1 MHVKIL
7 HTILTVEF
15 LSYIWWTN
23 SNVYPSSS
31 FLFWCTQNG
40 PLASMVIRIV
50 LLWDLLM
57 NSWCDKERT
66 TKEKPKKYNFVLNFE
81 WTDFDLSLRS
91 LYHYFQRLLWRQR
104 SPIQSRLILKVSF
117 LEAWI
122 AFLCIKLERHQLV
135 WQSH

>member
-23 SNVYPSSS
+23 SNVYPSSG

-40 PLASMVIRIV
+40 PLDSMVIRIV

-66 TKEKPKKYNFVLNFE
+66 TKEKPQKYNFVLNFE
-81 WTDFDLSLRS
+81 WTYFDSTPRS
-91 LYHYFQRLLWRQR
+91 LDRYFQRLLWRQW

-122 AFLCIKLERHQLV
+122 AFLCIKRHQLV

>member
-23 SNVYPSSS
+23 SIVYPSSS

-66 TKEKPKKYNFVLNFE
+66 TKEKPQKYIFVLNFE
-81 WTDFDLSLRS
+81 WTDFDLS
-91 LYHYFQRLLWRQR
+91 QRLLWRQR

-122 AFLCIKLERHQLV
+122 AFLCIKRHQLV

>member
-7 HTILTVEF
+7 HTILRVEF

-23 SNVYPSSS
+23 SNVYPSSG

-66 TKEKPKKYNFVLNFE
+66 TKEKTQKYNFVLNFE
-81 WTDFDLSLRS
+81 WTDFDSTPRS
-91 LYHYFQRLLWRQR
+91 LDRYFQRLLWRQW

>member
-31 FLFWCTQNG
+31 FLFWCTQSG

-66 TKEKPKKYNFVLNFE
+66 TKEKPQKYNFVLNFE
-81 WTDFDLSLRS
+81 WTDFDPTPRS
-91 LYHYFQRLLWRQR
+91 LDHYFQRLLWRQR

-122 AFLCIKLERHQLV
+122 AFLCIKRHQLV

>member
-23 SNVYPSSS
+23 SIVYPSSS

-50 LLWDLLM
+50 LLWDLVM
-57 NSWCDKERT
+57 NSWCDKEGTR
-66 TKEKPKKYNFVLNFE
+66 KEKTQEYNFVLNFE
-81 WTDFDLSLRS
+81 WTDFDLS
-91 LYHYFQRLLWRQR
+91 QRLLWRQR
-104 SPIQSRLILKVSF
+104 SPIQSRLEWLYTSSF
-117 LEAWI
+117 LGNEWRQVGTFAI
-122 AFLCIKLERHQLV
+122 TQYFHLRLPVDKMH
-135 WQSH
+135 